1 MARPVTAGL
10 ASVLAGSR
18 LLPVLTVP
26 SVASAGPLAD
36 ALAAGGVRCAEV
48 TFRTPDAERVVKGT
62 SPACSPASCARP
74 PPTW

>member
-1 MARPVTAGL
+1 MTADL

-36 ALAAGGVRCAEV
+36 ALAAGGEV
-48 TFRTPDAERVVKGT
+48 QMPFTKTFF
-62 SPACSPASCARP
+62 SPGFGMVADRFGVSWMVIVAA
-74 PPTW
+74 